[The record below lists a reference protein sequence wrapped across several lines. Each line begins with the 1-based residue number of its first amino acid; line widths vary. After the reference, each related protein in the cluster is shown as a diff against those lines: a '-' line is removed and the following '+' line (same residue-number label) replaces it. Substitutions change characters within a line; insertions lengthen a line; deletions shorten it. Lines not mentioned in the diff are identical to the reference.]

1 MVANKPD
8 QRIAVLVVEDEALV
22 RMMVADTLE
31 EAGFNVIEACHA
43 ADALLFLEARPD
55 IAVAVT
61 DVEMPPGAMNG
72 FELARLI
79 RARHSNVQVLIV
91 SGRMSPEPGELPEGG
106 RFLHKPV
113 RPEALVKMVQALL
126 KEGSPPR

>member
-1 MVANKPD
+1 MS
-8 QRIAVLVVEDEALV
+8 VLVVEDEALV

-31 EAGFNVIEACHA
+31 EAGYNVIEACHA
-43 ADALLFLEARPD
+43 ADALLFLKARPD
-55 IAVAVT
+55 IVITVT

-79 RARHSNVQVLIV
+79 RERHPNVRVLIV

-113 RPEALVKMVQALL
+113 RPETLVRMVQTLL
-126 KEGSPPR
+126 SEVSPPG